1 MEVED
6 LERAEEYVASLED
19 GHERVLLMLAAF
31 RERFLEIMRGRDMAV
46 SALAVKKTQYAASLQ
61 SVKLVSARMIQE
73 REAFILSIAKQTNK

>member
-1 MEVED
+1 
-6 LERAEEYVASLED
+6 
-19 GHERVLLMLAAF
+19 
-31 RERFLEIMRGRDMAV
+31 MRGRDMAV